1 MTTKTMTR
9 RKFLKGLGPL
19 ALAALAAQALACGD
33 SYSERRNKWFKR
45 TGKDRPEPGDGKGGD
60 DDCRKEKK

>member
-19 ALAALAAQALACGD
+19 ALAVFAALLDA
-33 SYSERRNKWFKR
+33 
-45 TGKDRPEPGDGKGGD
+45 
-60 DDCRKEKK
+60 